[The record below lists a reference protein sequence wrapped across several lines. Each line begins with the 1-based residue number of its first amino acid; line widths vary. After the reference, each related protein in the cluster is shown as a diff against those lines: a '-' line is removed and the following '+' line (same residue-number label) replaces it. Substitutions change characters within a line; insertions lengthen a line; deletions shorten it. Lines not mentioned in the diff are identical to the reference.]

1 MNSELAALRTAAQV
15 KKYFKGRGHAMVCG
29 DTVIA
34 SNRIWNDERGAYDHV
49 VAIFDI
55 LACGGDDARTSVML
69 AAESDEAFSD
79 QGHAFAWAIGMVAAR
94 N

>member
-34 SNRIWNDERGAYDHV
+34 SNRIWNDERGAYDHHA
-49 VAIFDI
+49 AIFSI
-55 LACGGDDARTSVML
+55 LKPGADDAHTPIAF
-69 AAESDEAFSD
+69 AAESDEAFTD